1 MKPSN
6 CKICNSSTTII
17 CSKKILNKYD
27 VNYHQCSSC
36 SFVQTDDP
44 FWLSEAYQS
53 AITSLDIGLINRN
66 IYLQKEIP
74 KIIESCFPDAKIM
87 LDYGGGYGM
96 FVRMMRD
103 LGYNFYRQDS
113 YCENLFA
120 KYFDIVDIETK
131 RMDVL
136 TTFEVFEHLDNPLE
150 EIKKMFDLSDNIVFS
165 TVLTPADINEFTNW
179 WYVSPLVG
187 QHIAFYDITTLKYLA
202 GKFGKHLYS
211 NGNNLHVFS
220 SKKLDSNIVNRAFG
234 LTEKTM
240 LQKIAARILNRMEP
254 NKPQQ
259 SLLEKDYLFIEQ
271 KLINKN

>member
-1 MKPSN
+1 M
-6 CKICNSSTTII
+6 
-17 CSKKILNKYD
+17 NKYD